1 MFYCTLLNIVLC
13 WIGHIRLSYL
23 DCVGTR
29 INQWC
34 FIRHIWPQRNDCL
47 VREEVSVGWT
57 VFLPTVCLNVFEAC
71 EDGSRNQS
79 DAVTRQRMPAIV
91 GRHQKLGRD
100 MGWIIFRDSERNQP
114 HRHHGFGPLTFR
126 SDKECITVV
135 LSRLP
140 PYSLLPLPQVCIS

>member
-1 MFYCTLLNIVLC
+1 M
-13 WIGHIRLSYL
+13 
-23 DCVGTR
+23 GTR

-57 VFLPTVCLNVFEAC
+57 VFLPTVCLHVFEAC
-71 EDGSRNQS
+71 EDGSGNQS
-79 DAVTRQRMPAIV
+79 DATRRQRMPAIV

-100 MGWIIFRDSERNQP
+100 MAGFIFRDSERKQP

-126 SDKECITVV
+126 SVTENISAVF
-135 LSRLP
+135 SSLP
-140 PYSLLPLPQVCIS
+140 PDSPLPLPQVCIS